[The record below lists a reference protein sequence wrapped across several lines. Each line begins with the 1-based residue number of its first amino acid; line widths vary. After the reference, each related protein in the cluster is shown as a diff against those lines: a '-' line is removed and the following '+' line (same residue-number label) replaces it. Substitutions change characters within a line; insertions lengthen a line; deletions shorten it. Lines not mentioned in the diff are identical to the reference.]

1 MGTSTPQLSFP
12 CSAPVN
18 AVVTCPLAGRG
29 FYAHERVSITYRIE
43 VSATHGKKITVLQR
57 AGMTDGRGAFTR
69 PALSFQVD
77 PRVLIYKATAVV
89 VGARRSRGDHRHG
102 HAVAHADGPWVSM

>member
-1 MGTSTPQLSFP
+1 MPHLSFP
-12 CSAPVN
+12 CSVPVN

-43 VSATHGKKITVLQR
+43 VSTTHGKKIMVFHR
-57 AGMTDGRGAFTR
+57 AGMTDGQGAFTR
-69 PALSFQVD
+69 PALWFQVD

-89 VGARRSRGDHRHG
+89 TGARGDRAEITDMG
-102 HAVAHADGPWVSM
+102 TP